1 MNNSNKYKNKMTKK
15 AILFVIQILTL
26 SFTLI
31 LAFAAIRIV
40 TIGREP
46 LSTANKR
53 AVLPFLIP
61 QEIKYQKKKWYYY
74 F

>member
-1 MNNSNKYKNKMTKK
+1 MNNNNNNKYKIKMTKK

-46 LSTANKR
+46 FLTALMR
-53 AVLPFLIP
+53 AV
-61 QEIKYQKKKWYYY
+61 
-74 F
+74 